1 MRRMLLALA
10 LMATAH
16 QSPAAPISFAGYS
29 WDGSSNV
36 VIGGGLQWL
45 RWTETDGM
53 SIDTAKATYG
63 GDGWVLASNVQMAA
77 RFSGVRPDLVLT
89 SEAGGIAPA
98 LACASELDLPMVY
111 AKKYVRS
118 GNRHTF
124 AREVSSPTKG
134 FEYRV
139 EVARRVLRAGTRVLI
154 VDDFLSR
161 GRTAEALGD
170 IAEEAQCELVGF
182 GFVIE
187 KTFQGGRARLEARGW
202 NVASLVIV
210 ESMTDG
216 KPQLAGY
223 GTGAAGS
230 G

>member
-1 MRRMLLALA
+1 MDLTATVASRARIEGELLLVDEF
-10 LMATAH
+10 LNHRIEPDIMAAV
-16 QSPAAPISFAGYS
+16 G
-29 WDGSSNV
+29 
-36 VIGGGLQWL
+36 
-45 RWTETDGM
+45 
-53 SIDTAKATYG
+53 
-63 GDGWVLASNVQMAA
+63 VQMAE
-77 RFSGVRPDLVLT
+77 RFSAVNPDLVLT

-98 LACASELDLPMVY
+98 LACASELGLPMVY

-118 GNRHTF
+118 GNRHTY

-139 EVARRVLRAGTRVLI
+139 EVARRVLPPGSRVLI

-170 IAEEAQCELVGF
+170 IANEAACELVGF

-216 KPQLAGY
+216 KPRLSGY
-223 GTGAAGS
+223 DADAAR
-230 G
+230 